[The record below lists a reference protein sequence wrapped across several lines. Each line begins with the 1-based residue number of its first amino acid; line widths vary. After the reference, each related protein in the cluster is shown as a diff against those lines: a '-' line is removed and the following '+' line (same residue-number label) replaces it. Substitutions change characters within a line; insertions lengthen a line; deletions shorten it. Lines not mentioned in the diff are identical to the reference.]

1 MLQRTRLGPN
11 FALHQG
17 FICAGGEAG
26 KDACKGELCDQTFH
40 NCEKFENFNLK
51 FLLIKIQKLLLHR
64 TNYHFFT
71 KFLRI
76 SAIFSTFLLKNQQ
89 FLKILWS
96 L

>member
-40 NCEKFENFNLK
+40 NCEKFENF
-51 FLLIKIQKLLLHR
+51 
-64 TNYHFFT
+64 Y
-71 KFLRI
+71 
-76 SAIFSTFLLKNQQ
+76 
-89 FLKILWS
+89 
-96 L
+96 